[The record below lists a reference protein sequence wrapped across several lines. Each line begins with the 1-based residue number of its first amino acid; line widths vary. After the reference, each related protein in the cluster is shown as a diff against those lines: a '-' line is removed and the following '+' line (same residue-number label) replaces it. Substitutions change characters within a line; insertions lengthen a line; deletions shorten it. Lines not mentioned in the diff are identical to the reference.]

1 MTPKD
6 RKSINR
12 MAANLK
18 RARESMERW
27 RARIL
32 QTLRDGPATR
42 YELRAELA
50 PTMQGDKIRRI
61 ETALKALMREGL
73 VRERPELL
81 PARRVKVEPV
91 VVLEVCDGQ

>member
-1 MTPKD
+1 MTAKKPQ
-6 RKSINR
+6 SIASI
-12 MAANLK
+12 AANLK
-18 RARESMERW
+18 RSREAAERW

-32 QTLRDGPATR
+32 QTLREGPATR

-50 PTMQGDKIRRI
+50 PTMQGEKVTRI
-61 ETALKALMREGL
+61 ERELDAMIRDGL

-81 PARRVKVEPV
+81 PARRVRVEPV